1 MPVCILSCVRLFATP
16 WTVVHRAPLSI
27 AFSRQECSSGLPF
40 PSSGDLSNLGVE
52 PESLVSPALKG
63 KFFTYIAHI
72 LFLLENSAHGAA
84 MASTPAGAAWPQPS
98 LAFLSVK
105 VFRWVLKV
113 KAFRHPYNSLQVD
126 IRVTAPAS

>member
-63 KFFTYIAHI
+63 RFFTYIAHI

-84 MASTPAGAAWPQPS
+84 QHTSRGSLVPVQPS
-98 LAFLSVK
+98 FPLCEGLRMGLEGEGFQTPL
-105 VFRWVLKV
+105 
-113 KAFRHPYNSLQVD
+113 
-126 IRVTAPAS
+126 